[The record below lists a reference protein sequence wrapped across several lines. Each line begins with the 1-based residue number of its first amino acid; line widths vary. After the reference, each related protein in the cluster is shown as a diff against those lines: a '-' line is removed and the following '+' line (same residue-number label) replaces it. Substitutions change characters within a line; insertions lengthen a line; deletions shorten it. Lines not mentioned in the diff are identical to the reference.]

1 MYREPF
7 YKYNFYN
14 SKRPRRVKYLEF
26 VSAFAV
32 TFAGLVLALNLKGRI
47 QLRTSTLLIYLIDIT
62 IGQNSTA
69 RAMTLAGLVAVALVL
84 AKVVLF
90 TLEVNAA

>member
-1 MYREPF
+1 MSD
-7 YKYNFYN
+7 
-14 SKRPRRVKYLEF
+14 SKKSFQIDIDVLKYLEF

-90 TLEVNAA
+90 ALELNAA